1 MGKKVIPRS
10 KLIGMQV
17 YNPDATLVGTV
28 KDIGLVPGETGN
40 IVLIVTTR
48 YQQEIEIEWP
58 KVAEVG
64 DIILLAEKVEVTPP
78 ATMAEVTPA
87 AETKICPTCGQP
99 ATWIEQYKRWY
110 CYTCKKYL

>member
-1 MGKKVIPRS
+1 
-10 KLIGMQV
+10 MQV
-17 YNPDATLVGTV
+17 YNPDAKLVGTV

-40 IVLIVTTR
+40 IVLIVTTK
-48 YQQEIEIEWP
+48 YQQDLEIEWS

-78 ATMAEVTPA
+78 ATLTETTVTTPTAEA
-87 AETKICPTCGQP
+87 KICPTCGQP

-110 CYTCKKYL
+110 CYNCKKYL